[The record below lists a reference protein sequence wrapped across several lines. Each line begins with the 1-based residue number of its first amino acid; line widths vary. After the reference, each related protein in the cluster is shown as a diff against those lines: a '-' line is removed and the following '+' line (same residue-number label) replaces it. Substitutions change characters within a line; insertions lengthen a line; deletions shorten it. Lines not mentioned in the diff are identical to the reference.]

1 MRCSLWTLPRY
12 GRADDSAFQGLR
24 GRFASV
30 ILIDFVPID
39 LMGRPMSYT
48 SEVEVKDALGL
59 PDWRHLRKEHVLRLM
74 SMLSDMDSR
83 VALNILGQLPDIA
96 MFARVAVEDVA
107 KGHEATL
114 SSNARSMEMVHEVH
128 LARLDLLRGEL
139 ERDGLSVDER
149 RHLVNQVREV
159 HADALAKDTENKRFL
174 SEQFDKRLVG
184 VVAGALALAAVVFAA
199 AKAGS
204 KRPVS

>member
-1 MRCSLWTLPRY
+1 MR
-12 GRADDSAFQGLR
+12 
-24 GRFASV
+24 
-30 ILIDFVPID
+30 
-39 LMGRPMSYT
+39 YT

-59 PDWRHLRKEHVLRLM
+59 PDWRHLRKEHVLQLM

-96 MFARVAVEDVA
+96 MFARVAMDDVA
-107 KGHEATL
+107 TGHDATL

-128 LARLDLLRGEL
+128 MARLELLKGEL
-139 ERDGLSVDER
+139 SKDVSPEERLY
-149 RHLVNQVREV
+149 LVNEVREV
-159 HADALAKDTENKRFL
+159 HVDALAKDTENKRFL

-184 VVAGALALAAVVFAA
+184 VLASAVALAAVVFAA

-204 KRPVS
+204 KRPAFES

>member
-1 MRCSLWTLPRY
+1 MR
-12 GRADDSAFQGLR
+12 
-24 GRFASV
+24 
-30 ILIDFVPID
+30 
-39 LMGRPMSYT
+39 YT

-96 MFARVAVEDVA
+96 MFARVAMEDVA
-107 KGHEATL
+107 KGHDATL

-128 LARLDLLRGEL
+128 MARLALLKGEL
-139 ERDGLSVDER
+139 GREDLSADDR
-149 RHLVNQVREV
+149 LHLVNEAREV
-159 HADALAKDTENKRFL
+159 HADALAKDTENRRFL
-174 SEQFDKRLVG
+174 SEQFDKRLTG

-204 KRPVS
+204 KKPAFEA